1 MKGITPFLWFDD
13 EAEEAV
19 DFYLSVFPRGR
30 KGKVFRSAGK
40 VLTAEFEVQGQS
52 FVALNGGPQFPF
64 TEAVSFVVSC
74 ESQAE
79 IDDLWERL
87 SEGGKK
93 VQCGWLKD
101 RYGLSWQIVPADLP
115 EILGGPDPAKSKAAF
130 DALMKMEKIVVE
142 DLRRARD
149 AA

>member
-115 EILGGPDPAKSKAAF
+115 EILGGADPAKSKAAF